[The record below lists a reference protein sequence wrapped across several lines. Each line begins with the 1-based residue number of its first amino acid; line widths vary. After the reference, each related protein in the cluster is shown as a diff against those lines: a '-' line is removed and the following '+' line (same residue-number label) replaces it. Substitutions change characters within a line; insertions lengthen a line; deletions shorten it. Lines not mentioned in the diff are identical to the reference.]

1 MAQLNY
7 TSFYFYS
14 WLMTT
19 LCSLGSYKSTSFN
32 KWTCVRFQK
41 WVEVALLA
49 LCGQPTE
56 RLTRRPPKPHVVLPW
71 QNWKT
76 IDENFFCL
84 CVWVWVCFLWL
95 KWSTMYIPQVGL
107 GLRDLIWCVYLHES
121 SWYNISNQIFHA
133 PCFVVWKKRFLTYRP
148 PTTETPRVLSS
159 GMLHQLA
166 CSAMSSTI
174 CPTQWTV
181 DKVPTLP
188 NPML

>member
-1 MAQLNY
+1 MDLRQIPEMGWNCSSCALWTTDWKVDTEAPKATCRPAMAKLKNNRQTFL
-7 TSFYFYS
+7 
-14 WLMTT
+14 
-19 LCSLGSYKSTSFN
+19 
-32 KWTCVRFQK
+32 
-41 WVEVALLA
+41 
-49 LCGQPTE
+49 
-56 RLTRRPPKPHVVLPW
+56 
-71 QNWKT
+71 
-76 IDENFFCL
+76 L

-166 CSAMSSTI
+166 CSAMSSKN